1 MDRNLELKQQ
11 IATNIKNLMKSQGLT
26 QVQLSEKT
34 GISKSTISDYMRSKT
49 LINAGNVEKIA
60 MAFGVEKSSID
71 PTFKKNNSNVS
82 EVIAAH
88 IDDDATEEEIEE
100 ILAYIETKRMMRKNR
115 KK

>member
-11 IATNIKNLMKSQGLT
+11 IAKNIKNLMKSNGLT
-26 QVQLSEKT
+26 QVQLSEKS
-34 GISKSTISDYMRSKT
+34 GISKSTISDYMRCKT

-60 MAFGVEKSSID
+60 MVFNVDKSAID
-71 PTFKKNNSNVS
+71 PTFKKKTSNVS

>member
-11 IATNIKNLMKSQGLT
+11 IAKNIKNLMKSNGLT
-26 QVQLSEKT
+26 QVQLSEKS
-34 GISKSTISDYMRSKT
+34 GISKSTISDYMRCKT

-60 MAFGVEKSSID
+60 MVFNVDKSAID
-71 PTFKKNNSNVS
+71 PTFKKNTSNVS

-100 ILAYIETKRMMRKNR
+100 ILAYIEAKRMMRKNR